1 MELPALVTLVALLE
15 YMFFSYSVGMGRGKY
30 DVPAPAVSGNETWE
44 RLYRVQ
50 MNTLE
55 QIVVFVPALW
65 LFAWYVSPL
74 YGALIGLGFI
84 VGRPIYYM
92 SYVSEPSKRTVGFL
106 LGFLATTILLLG
118 GIGGVL
124 YKLVS

>member
-65 LFAWYVSPL
+65 LFAWYLSPL